1 MSTLGVRIQEG
12 RKAAGLSQEAL
23 GEKLQVSRQAVS
35 KWESDAAI
43 PELDKLIAMSRIF
56 GVTIEQLL
64 GIQREEA
71 AEEKAENAGEWSER
85 ELRALETIA
94 ARYATVQ
101 AQPAKKLPRYLLR
114 GAALLVILA
123 LCIQVQNLNG
133 QYQSLQNQMDSVQT
147 NLTNQ
152 IIQMSTQ
159 ISNILE
165 EKNSILENCDVQI
178 EQVDAKR
185 QEITISVIA
194 LPKEQ
199 EVSAS
204 AQMTAVLSD
213 GRHFAQEAEATAQG
227 FTVSQWCLPMDSE
240 IRIGIQL
247 TQGSSVQNRYVWTL
261 YAAPEE
267 FRPVVSAFWGATAYQ
282 QKHEVRM
289 EDLSLHISM
298 DQNLLSPWELKSV
311 DLCLCQNHQKE
322 PETVLPVTEA
332 VQLWQETGAV
342 GMDSMTDYHMTF
354 TLEDQDTMTC
364 LVRVK
369 DNWGQTTD
377 QVLNEFF
384 IDQNGNIDTRDSS
397 WMPSGT

>member
-56 GVTIEQLL
+56 GVTIDQLL

-85 ELRALETIA
+85 ELKALETIA

-165 EKNSILENCDVQI
+165 DR
-178 EQVDAKR
+178 AG
-185 QEITISVIA
+185 
-194 LPKEQ
+194 
-199 EVSAS
+199 
-204 AQMTAVLSD
+204 
-213 GRHFAQEAEATAQG
+213 GR
-227 FTVSQWCLPMDSE
+227 
-240 IRIGIQL
+240 
-247 TQGSSVQNRYVWTL
+247 
-261 YAAPEE
+261 
-267 FRPVVSAFWGATAYQ
+267 
-282 QKHEVRM
+282 
-289 EDLSLHISM
+289 
-298 DQNLLSPWELKSV
+298 
-311 DLCLCQNHQKE
+311 
-322 PETVLPVTEA
+322 
-332 VQLWQETGAV
+332 
-342 GMDSMTDYHMTF
+342 
-354 TLEDQDTMTC
+354 
-364 LVRVK
+364 
-369 DNWGQTTD
+369 
-377 QVLNEFF
+377 
-384 IDQNGNIDTRDSS
+384 
-397 WMPSGT
+397 